1 MREREVIERIFQLK
15 QQCDL
20 LEEGLRES
28 LELSSAEFQVLRLV
42 GEESMSCSDNAA
54 RTGRSASR
62 MTRVVD
68 GLVARG
74 LVVRVPGSD
83 RRTMMLE
90 LTESGRSSQAEI
102 VACETRCDT
111 RLRER
116 LGSRGYSEAVRVLGA
131 LLEHT
136 ADTAAI
142 TGA

>member
-28 LELSSAEFQVLRLV
+28 LQLSSAEFQVLRLV
-42 GEESMSCSDNAA
+42 GEESMSCSDYAA

-111 RLRER
+111 RLHER
-116 LGSRGYSEAVRVLGA
+116 LGSRGYSEAIRVLGA
-131 LLEHT
+131 LIEHT

>member
-1 MREREVIERIFQLK
+1 MPEREVIQRIFQLK

-28 LELSSAEFQVLRLV
+28 LQLSSAEFQVLRLI
-42 GEESMSCSDNAA
+42 GAEALSCGYYAA

-74 LVVRVPGSD
+74 LVLRVAGSD
-83 RRTMMLE
+83 RRTLMLE
-90 LTESGRSSQAEI
+90 LTQSGRSAQAEI
-102 VACETRCDT
+102 VACESRCDS

>member
-15 QQCDL
+15 QQCEL

-28 LELSSAEFQVLRLV
+28 LQLSSAEFRVLRLV
-42 GEESMSCSDNAA
+42 GEESMSCGDYAA

-90 LTESGRSSQAEI
+90 LTHSGRSSQAEI
-102 VACETRCDT
+102 VACETCCDN

-131 LLEHT
+131 LIEHT